1 MDEELQGGL
10 NAVTK
15 TQPVEVPVDQE
26 PSKES
31 LYKDDMA
38 ERLKRERLIY
48 DQHLQKM
55 INALGA
61 RENRPT
67 LDRELAVLGAEL
79 GESPY
84 FATGF
89 GKGVAKMAEVRSLD
103 EQRKLEEQKA
113 KAELLGLKMGQTEKD
128 YALEKDLKSQQMLEN
143 FIARKRLPQ
152 TQGAQPGVALDTYL
166 GLARSGDVEITP
178 EDIVLFARYD
188 KEKAALLEK
197 LYDNQ
202 IKAKELRQ
210 KQFGKTSRFLPV
222 VNEVSENLT
231 VTQNE
236 QIEAMIDRN
245 ATDEEFI
252 KYYEKQG
259 IIPKRTV
266 KQKPTAIS
274 ATGETPEARDVSEA
288 TEPIKGPMARQ
299 KEKEL
304 EQETK
309 KLSAQTKFKI
319 QEEDLKAVTE
329 TNKVAQDLKIA
340 GQQMYDIANN
350 PATQSMFGKLANPKY
365 SSIFLKALQE
375 PLRVGPLAVGVGNI
389 EELAVMAGG
398 SQEEINALRQ
408 FMKPASESEL
418 AYTRIF
424 LSKQGQITE
433 GERTIVRRIIP
444 QIGDPFSVVKA
455 KAELMIARSQFEDQK
470 AKLFT
475 DYIDKNITGTMNDFM
490 KTPQYDKLYRSYD
503 KHTADIANSY
513 LPNSVKASSDKK
525 ATKSSSNLWESIQ
538 RAKELE

>member
-10 NAVTK
+10 NAITK
-15 TQPVEVPVDQE
+15 PQPIEVPVDQE

-128 YALEKDLKSQQMLEN
+128 YALEKDLRSQQMLED

-152 TQGAQPGVALDTYL
+152 TQGAQPSVALDTYL

-188 KEKAALLEK
+188 KDKAALLEK

-266 KQKPTAIS
+266 KQKPTAVS
-274 ATGETPEARDVSEA
+274 ATDEITEEPEKIEGPAAKQRRLETEKVI
-288 TEPIKGPMARQ
+288 TEKSAD
-299 KEKEL
+299 
-304 EQETK
+304 TK
-309 KLSAQTKFKI
+309 LKI
-319 QEEDLKAVTE
+319 QQKDIDTITEDA
-329 TNKVAQDLKIA
+329 KVAGDLKIV
-340 GQQMYDIANN
+340 GKQMYDIANN
-350 PATQSMFGKLANPKY
+350 PATQGMFGKLAKSNY
-365 SSIFLKALQE
+365 GSIFLKALQE
-375 PLRVGPLAVGVGNI
+375 PVRVGNISVGVGNI

-398 SQEEINALRQ
+398 NQDEINALKQ
-408 FMKPASESEL
+408 FVKPAAEAEL
-418 AYTRIF
+418 AFTRIF
-424 LSKQGQITE
+424 LSKQGQVTE
-433 GERTIVRRIIP
+433 GERTIVRKIIA
-444 QIGDPFSVVKA
+444 QVGDPFSVVKA
-455 KAELMIARSQFEDQK
+455 KSELMIARSQFEEQK
-470 AKLFT
+470 AQLFNN
-475 DYIDKNITGTMNDFM
+475 YINKNTLGTMNDFM
-490 KTPQYDKLYRSYD
+490 QSPQYKKLFSSYE

-513 LPNSVKASSDKK
+513 LPNSVKAPSDKK
-525 ATKSSSNLWESIQ
+525 SAKSSSGLWESIQ

>member
-10 NAVTK
+10 NAITQP
-15 TQPVEVPVDQE
+15 QPVEVPVDQE

-31 LYKDDMA
+31 LYKDNMS
-38 ERLKRERLIY
+38 ERLRKERLIY

-67 LDRELAVLGAEL
+67 LDRELAAFGAEL

-89 GKGVAKMAEVRSLD
+89 SKGVAKMADVRSLD
-103 EQRKLEEQKA
+103 DQRKLEEQKA
-113 KAELLGLKMGQTEKD
+113 KAELLGLKVGQTEKD
-128 YALEKDLKSQQMLEN
+128 YALEKELKSQQMLED

-152 TQGAQPGVALDTYL
+152 TQGGQSGVALDTYL
-166 GLARSGDVEITP
+166 DAAKSGDVEITP
-178 EDIVLFARYD
+178 QDIVMFSRYD
-188 KEKAALLEK
+188 KDKAALLEK

-202 IKAKELRQ
+202 MKAKELGQ

-222 VNEVSENLT
+222 LNEVSENLT

-236 QIEAMIDRN
+236 QIERMINKN

-252 KYYEKQG
+252 RYYENQG
-259 IIPKRTV
+259 IIPKRAV
-266 KQKPTAIS
+266 KQKSTPIS
-274 ATGETPEARDVSEA
+274 ATEEVSEVSEA

-299 KEKEL
+299 REKEL

-309 KLSAQTKFKI
+309 KLSTQTKFKI
-319 QEEDLKAVTE
+319 QEKDLETVSE
-329 TNKVAQDLKIA
+329 TNKAAQDLQIA
-340 GQQMYDIANN
+340 ARQMYDIANN

-365 SSIFLKALQE
+365 SSIALKALQE
-375 PLRVGPLAVGVGNI
+375 PLRVGPLAVGIGNI

-398 SQEEINALRQ
+398 NQQEINALKQ
-408 FMKPASESEL
+408 FMKPASEAEL
-418 AYTRIF
+418 GYTRIF

-433 GERTIVRRIIP
+433 GERVIVRRIIP
-444 QIGDPFSVVKA
+444 QVGDPFSVVKA
-455 KAELMIARSQFEDQK
+455 KSELMIARSQFEDQK
-470 AKLFT
+470 SKLFT
-475 DYIDKNITGTMNDFM
+475 DYIDKNMSGTMNDFM
-490 KTPQYDKLYRSYD
+490 KTPQYKKLFESYD

-513 LPNSVKASSDKK
+513 LPNSVKAPSGKKSTTSSG
-525 ATKSSSNLWESIQ
+525 LWESIQ
-538 RAKELE
+538 RAKEPQ